1 MKKTQKNIHLEVVR
15 GIAAFLVVLGHLII
29 KTPEIAHRKNHLT
42 NLVGNWATESV
53 LIFFV
58 LSGIV
63 IHSSV
68 EAKHKSSKNFLLDRI
83 VRINPILFVAVMI
96 SVVLEIYLFN
106 GMPSVKMI
114 IGNLIPIST
123 MQGYM
128 VDVFWNSNPVIWSLS
143 FEMFFYFAFAI
154 FVIKRNKISNGNILI
169 WFILGIFS
177 TFFYFNPISKN
188 VIVNYIILMLAYSPV
203 WIIGFYIWGYRNKF
217 NTNFII
223 AMISL
228 CCLPIVSRAHFTDN
242 YYDPIRN
249 ILFALCSIPFFLF
262 LIQDR
267 KERKAF
273 GFVEKYLSVF
283 LISTTYLVSSLF
295 IYNDSSYPLFSRI
308 LYILLPTSIIFI
320 VLFKRLIQRFYSFF
334 ILKPFKYIGSLSYSI
349 YLIHNPILVI
359 LATFTTA
366 PLMIK
371 IPLFLIVTYSAS
383 YFLEKK
389 YQPIFNGL
397 LLKRKAIKN

>member
-1 MKKTQKNIHLEVVR
+1 MEVVR

-68 EAKHKSSKNFLLDRI
+68 EAKHKSAKIFLLDRI
-83 VRINPILFVAVMI
+83 VRINPILFVAVMV
-96 SVVLEIYLFN
+96 SVVVEMYLFN

-114 IGNLIPIST
+114 VGNLLPVST

-154 FVIKRNKISNGNILI
+154 FVIKRNKINNVNLLI
-169 WFILGIFS
+169 WLILGILS
-177 TFFYFNPISKN
+177 IYFYFNPFSKN
-188 VIVNYIILMLAYSPV
+188 VIINYIILMLAYSPV
-203 WIIGFYIWGYRNKF
+203 WIIGFYIWAYRNKF
-217 NTNFII
+217 STNFII
-223 AMISL
+223 AMVSL

-249 ILFALCSIPFFLF
+249 ILFALCSVPFFLF
-262 LIQDR
+262 LIKDS
-267 KERKAF
+267 KEHKAVR
-273 GFVEKYLSVF
+273 FVEKYLCVF
-283 LISTTYLVSSLF
+283 LISTTYLASLLF

-320 VLFKRLIQRFYSFF
+320 VLFKKLIQRFYSFF

-349 YLIHNPILVI
+349 YLIHNPILVVI
-359 LATFTTA
+359 ATFTSI
-366 PLMIK
+366 PLVFK
-371 IPLFLIVTYSAS
+371 IPLFLIVTYGVS

-389 YQPIFNGL
+389 YQPVFNGL
-397 LLKRKAIKN
+397 LLKRKEIKN